1 MSPTVGC
8 REIAKI
14 SYLTDALFPLPGLH
28 CSQRLF
34 YEKPIYAKSLSIAM
48 KNQEKKSEKP
58 HLIVLQASLCRRK
71 RAPTAGPSTY
81 GM

>member
-1 MSPTVGC
+1 MSPSVGC

-14 SYLTDALFPLPGLH
+14 SYLTDALSPLSGLH
-28 CSQRLF
+28 CSQWQS

-58 HLIVLQASLCRRK
+58 HPIVLQASLCRRK
-71 RAPTAGPSTY
+71 RAPLAGPSTY
-81 GM
+81 CM